1 MKIACIGDSLGMPR
15 ENVLYEDTWFF
26 RVQQSHPEKMF
37 ISCFQRSL
45 TTDMLL
51 DNFDEYSFIKPD
63 YLILQLGICD
73 CAPRLI
79 NDKSFFWSYVIK
91 FARVFRCLPLF
102 WKFIKRFFKRKPS
115 RVYVPIKRFKSNL
128 SLFMEK
134 TISRMNVKKIII
146 IKICTPGTAATSSS
160 PYMVSNIIKYN
171 AIFDEL
177 AAVYPKLIEIINPLS
192 DGDDRYYVD
201 GYHPNKEGFTRVAN
215 DLQEI
220 ITTFES

>member
-79 NDKSFFWSYVIK
+79 NDKSFLLVLCHKI
-91 FARVFRCLPLF
+91 
-102 WKFIKRFFKRKPS
+102 RKGIS
-115 RVYVPIKRFKSNL
+115 LSAVVLEVY
-128 SLFMEK
+128 
-134 TISRMNVKKIII
+134 
-146 IKICTPGTAATSSS
+146 
-160 PYMVSNIIKYN
+160 
-171 AIFDEL
+171 
-177 AAVYPKLIEIINPLS
+177 
-192 DGDDRYYVD
+192 
-201 GYHPNKEGFTRVAN
+201 
-215 DLQEI
+215 
-220 ITTFES
+220 

>member
-134 TISRMNVKKIII
+134 TISRMNVKKL
-146 IKICTPGTAATSSS
+146 SSS
-160 PYMVSNIIKYN
+160 RYALPEQQLLLQALIWYPTSLNTTPYLMNLQRFILN
-171 AIFDEL
+171 L
-177 AAVYPKLIEIINPLS
+177 LKLSILLS
-192 DGDDRYYVD
+192 DGDDCYYVD
-201 GYHPNKEGFTRVAN
+201 GYHPNKAGFTRVVN

-220 ITTFES
+220 FTTFES